1 MAHRLYS
8 SINILGLAVGLASCI
23 LMALF
28 VRYELSYD
36 TQYAKSDR
44 IARMHISQISSAG
57 NDQWPRAGAGWK
69 VLLEDSYPELI
80 QVGRIS
86 ITQTPLKVGDIVINE
101 VISYA
106 DPEIFDIFELEF
118 IHGDKTNAFKDIKSV
133 VLTEDTAKNLFG
145 DLNPMGK
152 MVTFFNMVDLKV
164 TGVIKNLPQNTHL
177 ANNSFANILAAAE
190 YEGGQ
195 VFLDNLTNM
204 NFYTY
209 LEFSSA
215 NDIKTVSDKLNDLVD
230 KNLGAFL
237 KEVNVQLTARL
248 MPLNKLHLYSQISG
262 DMKETGDINQV
273 YLFSAIAI
281 LILIIAGI
289 NFMNLA
295 TARASQRAKEVGVKK
310 SFGVT
315 RNQIIVQFLS
325 ESVILSSI
333 SLLIALALVELT
345 LPTFSEFV
353 NREISFNYLTD
364 FSLSGSLLALTLLVG
379 LLAGSYPALYLSAFS
394 PAKVLKGDVTRG
406 KAGAKFRQIL
416 VVLQFFIAT
425 VLIISTLTVYQQM
438 KFAQNIKLGYEK
450 DQTMIIYG
458 IGTPLVANNYTGLQQ
473 EMKRLPGVHWVEG
486 AQRLP
491 GNRLTNNTDIQAP
504 GGDKMIMP
512 YNSIDYNFFQNF
524 GIELAAGRYF
534 DKNYAK
540 DTLVYANEQTPVTQ
554 ANIIINQMAAKKFG
568 WSDQQAIGKTL
579 NYNVS
584 FDGKTKTEVTV
595 VGVVKDYHFESVRE
609 ELKPIVHF
617 VNKTRFYYL
626 ALKLD
631 NKDVSGTIAAV
642 ENTWKKL
649 FPTQDFS
656 YSFLDDNFNAMYEDE
671 KRVSGVYG
679 VFSILAVCIACLGLF
694 GLASFTTER
703 RTKEIGV
710 RKVLGA
716 SSQSIVLL
724 LTKEFSKL
732 VLLASA
738 FAWPV
743 AWYLMNDWLQNFA
756 FSIEL
761 SMGSFLIGTIMAL
774 IVAWFTVGGQAAK
787 AAMAR
792 PVDSLKYE

>member
-1 MAHRLYS
+1 
-8 SINILGLAVGLASCI
+8 
-23 LMALF
+23 
-28 VRYELSYD
+28 
-36 TQYAKSDR
+36 
-44 IARMHISQISSAG
+44 
-57 NDQWPRAGAGWK
+57 
-69 VLLEDSYPELI
+69 
-80 QVGRIS
+80 
-86 ITQTPLKVGDIVINE
+86 
-101 VISYA
+101 
-106 DPEIFDIFELEF
+106 
-118 IHGDKTNAFKDIKSV
+118 
-133 VLTEDTAKNLFG
+133 
-145 DLNPMGK
+145 
-152 MVTFFNMVDLKV
+152 
-164 TGVIKNLPQNTHL
+164 
-177 ANNSFANILAAAE
+177 
-190 YEGGQ
+190 
-195 VFLDNLTNM
+195 
-204 NFYTY
+204 
-209 LEFSSA
+209 
-215 NDIKTVSDKLNDLVD
+215 
-230 KNLGAFL
+230 
-237 KEVNVQLTARL
+237 
-248 MPLNKLHLYSQISG
+248 
-262 DMKETGDINQV
+262 
-273 YLFSAIAI
+273 
-281 LILIIAGI
+281 
-289 NFMNLA
+289 
-295 TARASQRAKEVGVKK
+295 
-310 SFGVT
+310 
-315 RNQIIVQFLS
+315 
-325 ESVILSSI
+325 
-333 SLLIALALVELT
+333 
-345 LPTFSEFV
+345 
-353 NREISFNYLTD
+353 
-364 FSLSGSLLALTLLVG
+364 
-379 LLAGSYPALYLSAFS
+379 
-394 PAKVLKGDVTRG
+394 
-406 KAGAKFRQIL
+406 
-416 VVLQFFIAT
+416 
-425 VLIISTLTVYQQM
+425 
-438 KFAQNIKLGYEK
+438 
-450 DQTMIIYG
+450 
-458 IGTPLVANNYTGLQQ
+458 
-473 EMKRLPGVHWVEG
+473 
-486 AQRLP
+486 
-491 GNRLTNNTDIQAP
+491 
-504 GGDKMIMP
+504 MIMP